1 VAERGLSSPVLV
13 DLSRAEIGVPVV
25 KLVLPL
31 LEDGLELEGWV
42 PGPRARALGARP

>member
-1 VAERGLSSPVLV
+1 
-13 DLSRAEIGVPVV
+13 VV

-42 PGPRARALGARP
+42 PGPRARAFGAQP